1 MEKSF
6 QFCSRE
12 ATIKALKSE
21 VQKFNSRVDRACAR
35 ALNLDR
41 MTREY
46 FTKMIPKDM
55 NNNTPSCSGR
65 ESGNPEDGLSQGRIL
80 EFLKRPGRKIRSYMS
95 VTNDNF
101 HNLRGSRSDSSM
113 EKAGSRLGVCSWFL
127 FSAIVATKAG
137 IIFID
142 FADELDENEFFGPN
156 TLKTSLALAG
166 VVYLLHLSSLHD
178 AKPCFEGINRDRHFR
193 HYGLCV

>member
-1 MEKSF
+1 MMEKSF

-65 ESGNPEDGLSQGRIL
+65 ESGNPEDGLVHSQGRIL
-80 EFLKRPGRKIRSYMS
+80 EFLKRPGRKIR
-95 VTNDNF
+95 VPN
-101 HNLRGSRSDSSM
+101 RKQE
-113 EKAGSRLGVCSWFL
+113 EKSPSFWCRV
-127 FSAIVATKAG
+127 KQ
-137 IIFID
+137 
-142 FADELDENEFFGPN
+142 FFG
-156 TLKTSLALAG
+156 
-166 VVYLLHLSSLHD
+166 
-178 AKPCFEGINRDRHFR
+178 FQ
-193 HYGLCV
+193 